1 MSRPPVFL
9 TVEHL
14 SAIHRRVIAEFGG
27 SDLLRDRGMLDAAVA
42 MPQARMDRR
51 YLHGTIAAMAAAYL
65 FHLCRNHPFVDGNKR
80 TALVAAEVFLMLN
93 DRRLDADNDG
103 LERLTLRVADGT
115 VSKAETVRFFRRHVR
130 RARA

>member
-27 SDLLRDRGMLDAAVA
+27 SALLRDRGMLDAAVA

-103 LERLTLRVADGT
+103 LERLTLGVADGT